1 MKTAKAVNLVVL
13 FLLELAV
20 LGAVL
25 YWGITRGDT
34 VGFLVG
40 VLGMGLLA
48 ELWGLFASPRARF
61 KLQGTAR
68 LVFEL
73 LWFGA
78 GVAALCAAGAPAWA
92 AVLALVCVASKCLAR
107 ARPA

>member
-25 YWGITRGDT
+25 YWGITRGGT
-34 VGFLVG
+34 IGLIFG
-40 VLGMGLLA
+40 IGGAGLLA
-48 ELWGLFASPRARF
+48 ELWGLLASPRARF
-61 KLQGTAR
+61 KLHGTAR
-68 LVFEL
+68 LVFEV

-78 GVAALCAAGAPAWA
+78 GAAALYAAGAHAWA
-92 AVLALVCVASKCLAR
+92 AVLALVCVASKCLAQ
-107 ARPA
+107 AREA

>member
-25 YWGITRGDT
+25 YWGITRGGT
-34 VGFLVG
+34 IGFIFG
-40 VLGMGLLA
+40 IGGAGLLA
-48 ELWGLFASPRARF
+48 ELWGLLASPRARF
-61 KLQGTAR
+61 KLHGTAR
-68 LVFEL
+68 LVFEV

-78 GVAALCAAGAPAWA
+78 GAAALYAAGAHAWA
-92 AVLALVCVASKCLAR
+92 AVLAVVCVASKCLAQ
-107 ARPA
+107 APEA

>member
-1 MKTAKAVNLVVL
+1 MKTAKALNPVVL
-13 FLLELAV
+13 FLLELSV

-25 YWGITRGDT
+25 YWGVTHGGA

-40 VLGMGLLA
+40 VCGTGLLA

-61 KLQGTAR
+61 KLHGTAR
-68 LVFEL
+68 AVFEL

-78 GVAALCAAGAPAWA
+78 GVAALYATGAHAWA
-92 AVLALVCVASKCLAR
+92 VALALVCVASKCLAH
-107 ARPA
+107 ARKA